1 VRWDDLRQS
10 TNIEDVRGSTGGGAR
25 LRLGVGGT
33 LLALAAAY
41 FFGVDPRLI
50 MGCSARFRRSRRWLG
65 RRAELQSE
73 GYDLPE

>member
-10 TNIEDVRGSTGGGAR
+10 TNIEDVRGSTGGGAG

-33 LLALAAAY
+33 LLALAASY

-50 MGCSARFRRSRRWLG
+50 IGLVSALPTS
-65 RRAELQSE
+65 ASE
-73 GYDLPE
+73 VR